1 MVARGA
7 LFSHDSNEY
16 LPQLVHMG
24 TGEQGLSVEWD
35 VQATEFADGNCD
47 YGCACQFNAAPTHGD
62 CREQPCPIAGTAPST
77 RAMVRRGSSSMS
89 TLIPGSAM
97 HQSRSWQGMMAPPGV
112 FAAMSPKK
120 LPPQSKPVRFDVD
133 VESRHTRWSVAS
145 ITGEPIRNPISGA
158 GHWVQIGL
166 PHGFEFRMAELA
178 SGTTRRTA
186 EITLDLKGTHSH
198 FARIHFSD
206 KGVVA

>member
-16 LPQLVHMG
+16 LPQQVHMG

-62 CREQPCPIAGTAPST
+62 CREQPCPIAGPAPST
-77 RAMVRRGSSSMS
+77 RAMVRCGSSTMS

-97 HQSRSWQGMMAPPGV
+97 HRSRSWRGMMAPPGV

-133 VESRHTRWSVAS
+133 VESRHTHWSVPS
-145 ITGEPIRNPISGA
+145 ITGEPIRLGA
-158 GHWVQIGL
+158 HRSAARFRI
-166 PHGFEFRMAELA
+166 PHGR
-178 SGTTRRTA
+178 SRQRHHRTHGR
-186 EITLDLKGTHSH
+186 DH
-198 FARIHFSD
+198 ARPEGNPQPLRAHPLQQQGCGGIGD
-206 KGVVA
+206 R